1 MRAARTWILKLKG
14 SRLPVSNASRIVS
27 CLVIT
32 RARLAIVV
40 FLVVAGSAV
49 VASPFAFRDTAHAIS
64 KWAGSDARQRELAP
78 ARSVRIDPRIL
89 LGAQRL
95 IPPHAIYHVAPG
107 PVVPNSSWLAYRP
120 LSFYWLFPRRY
131 TNDIGP
137 ARWILSFNG
146 GFRQLGLHYSRIWHL
161 ERTVVVAKVRR

>member
-1 MRAARTWILKLKG
+1 
-14 SRLPVSNASRIVS
+14 
-27 CLVIT
+27 VIT
-32 RARLAIVV
+32 RTRLALLV
-40 FLVVAGSAV
+40 FVVAVGSAV
-49 VASPFAFRDTAHAIS
+49 VGAPFAFRDTAHAIS
-64 KWAGSDARQRELAP
+64 RWAGSDSRQRELAP
-78 ARSVRIDPRIL
+78 ARSVRIDPQIL
-89 LGAQRL
+89 LGAARL

-146 GFRQLGLHYSRIWHL
+146 GFRQLGLRYSKIWHL
-161 ERTVVVAKVRR
+161 AHDVVVAKVRR